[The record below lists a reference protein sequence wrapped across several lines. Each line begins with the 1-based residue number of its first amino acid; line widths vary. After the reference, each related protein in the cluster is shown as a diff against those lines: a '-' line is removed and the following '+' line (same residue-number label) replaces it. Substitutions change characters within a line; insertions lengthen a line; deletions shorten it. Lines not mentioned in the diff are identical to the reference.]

1 MDDRDLLK
9 AFMNVNKAVGEELE
23 AKTTP

>member
-9 AFMNVNKAVGEELE
+9 AFMDVNKPVGEELE
-23 AKTTP
+23 AKMTP